1 MSDRIY
7 ISTSKASGVQ
17 QQIGPGESMIG
28 IMKWICLI
36 ENGLNLL
43 SKIDSILFKLPF
55 GKILQNRLFSS
66 STFSYHFSL
75 YSKV

>member
-7 ISTSKASGVQ
+7 ISTSKASEVQ

-28 IMKWICLI
+28 IMKWICLT

-55 GKILQNRLFSS
+55 GKINRLFSS